1 MFTAATAIKKTNQQ
15 VELNNQNKFF
25 LNTLN
30 YPPCEAKKR
39 YKVSSCF
46 YVLNIS
52 TKRES
57 EKKRMGYR
65 KWCERGGGGK
75 MDKKDMLSK
84 RKRDDEKNK
93 NC

>member
-1 MFTAATAIKKTNQQ
+1 
-15 VELNNQNKFF
+15 
-25 LNTLN
+25 
-30 YPPCEAKKR
+30 
-39 YKVSSCF
+39 
-46 YVLNIS
+46 
-52 TKRES
+52 
-57 EKKRMGYR
+57 MGYR